1 MKQLKKD
8 LQSTVKT
15 LNALAAKID
24 AISKKMGGAKKA
36 KSAPKKV
43 AKAVK
48 KAVKAKPVKKSA
60 LKKKAKP
67 VKKSAPKKKAAP
79 ITAADTVLKI
89 VSRYKRGIKTAGIKE
104 KTGYNSKKVQ
114 NIVFKLRKQ
123 RKIKSAVKG
132 VYVKA

>member
-15 LNALAAKID
+15 LNALVAKID
-24 AISKKMGGAKKA
+24 ALSKKLGGAEKA
-36 KSAPKKV
+36 KSAPKPA

-48 KAVKAKPVKKSA
+48 KAVE
-60 LKKKAKP
+60 AKP

-79 ITAADTVLKI
+79 ITASDTVLKI
-89 VSRYKRGIKTAGIKE
+89 VGRYKRGIKTAAIKQ
-104 KTGYNSKKVQ
+104 KTGYNEKKVQ

-123 RKIKSAVKG
+123 GKIKSAVKG
-132 VYVKA
+132 VYVKV

>member
-8 LQSTVKT
+8 LESTAKT

-36 KSAPKKV
+36 KPAPKPARKV
-43 AKAVK
+43 VK
-48 KAVKAKPVKKSA
+48 KAV
-60 LKKKAKP
+60 KAKP

-79 ITAADTVLKI
+79 ITASDTVLKI
-89 VSRYKRGIKTAGIKE
+89 VGRYKRGIKTAAIKD
-104 KTGYNSKKVQ
+104 KTGYNEKKVQ

-123 RKIKSAVKG
+123 GKIKSAVKG
-132 VYVKA
+132 VYVKV

>member
-8 LQSTVKT
+8 LESTAKT

-36 KSAPKKV
+36 KPAPKPARKV
-43 AKAVK
+43 EK
-48 KAVKAKPVKKSA
+48 KAV
-60 LKKKAKP
+60 KAKP

-79 ITAADTVLKI
+79 ITASDTVLKI
-89 VSRYKRGIKTAGIKE
+89 VGRYKRGIKTAAIKA
-104 KTGYNSKKVQ
+104 KTGYNEKKVQ

-123 RKIKSAVKG
+123 GKIKSAVKG
-132 VYVKA
+132 VYVKV

>member
-1 MKQLKKD
+1 MTQLKKD
-8 LQSTVKT
+8 LQSMVKT

-48 KAVKAKPVKKSA
+48 KVV
-60 LKKKAKP
+60 KAKP

>member
-8 LQSTVKT
+8 LQSTAKT

-36 KSAPKKV
+36 KPAPKPA

-48 KAVKAKPVKKSA
+48 KAVKAKPVRKI
-60 LKKKAKP
+60 
-67 VKKSAPKKKAAP
+67 APKKKAAP
-79 ITAADTVLKI
+79 ITASDTVLKI
-89 VSRYKRGIKTAGIKE
+89 VGRYKRGIKTAAIKA
-104 KTGYNSKKVQ
+104 KTGYNEKKVQ

-123 RKIKSAVKG
+123 GKIKSAVKG
-132 VYVKA
+132 VYVKV

>member
-8 LQSTVKT
+8 LESTAKT

-36 KSAPKKV
+36 KPAPKPAPKP
-43 AKAVK
+43 ARKAVK

-60 LKKKAKP
+60 P
-67 VKKSAPKKKAAP
+67 EKKAAP
-79 ITAADTVLKI
+79 ITASDTVLKI
-89 VSRYKRGIKTAGIKE
+89 VGRYKRGIKTAAIKD
-104 KTGYNSKKVQ
+104 KTGYNEKKVQ

-123 RKIKSAVKG
+123 GKIKSAVKG

>member
-1 MKQLKKD
+1 MLYLKK
-8 LQSTVKT
+8 
-15 LNALAAKID
+15 
-24 AISKKMGGAKKA
+24 MEGAKKA

-67 VKKSAPKKKAAP
+67 VKKSALKKKAKPVKKSAPKKKAVS

>member
-1 MKQLKKD
+1 MHWQRKSMLYLKKWEE
-8 LQSTVKT
+8 LRKRNR
-15 LNALAAKID
+15 LL
-24 AISKKMGGAKKA
+24 
-36 KSAPKKV
+36 KKV

-48 KAVKAKPVKKSA
+48 KVV
-60 LKKKAKP
+60 KAKP